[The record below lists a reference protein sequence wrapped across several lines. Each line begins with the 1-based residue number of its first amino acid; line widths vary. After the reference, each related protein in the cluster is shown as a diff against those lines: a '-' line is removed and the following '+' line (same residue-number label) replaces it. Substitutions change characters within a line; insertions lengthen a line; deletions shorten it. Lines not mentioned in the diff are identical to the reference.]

1 MSEPKNEAGQDMETL
16 LKQLYSAKLNVAF
29 FGRTDTG
36 MTTYI
41 RAICSGTDDSERIML
56 LEDASELL
64 LENKPDLAIV
74 GEIRSKELPVPVK
87 GHSDFIRWP
96 REARPL
102 QGTGGSHGYNSL
114 W

>member
-56 LEDASELL
+56 LEDIGELS
-64 LENKPDLAIV
+64 LEDKSDRAIV
-74 GEIRSKELPVPVK
+74 GKIPANHHFR
-87 GHSDFIRWP
+87 
-96 REARPL
+96 
-102 QGTGGSHGYNSL
+102 
-114 W
+114 